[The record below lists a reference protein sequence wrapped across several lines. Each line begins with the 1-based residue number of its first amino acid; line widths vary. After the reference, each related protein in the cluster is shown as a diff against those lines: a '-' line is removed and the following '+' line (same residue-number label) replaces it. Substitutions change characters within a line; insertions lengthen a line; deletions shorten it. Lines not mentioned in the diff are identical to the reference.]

1 MSASSTPG
9 SQSFS
14 LSDTDEFPAG
24 VSRPRMHG
32 HVVFVTGG
40 TRGIGAAISRSFAQ
54 QGAIVAAGYS
64 RDMGHAQTLLKQLQD
79 HGVDASLHR
88 GNVGSGDDC
97 RRTVAEVIEAHGRLD
112 ILVNNAGITI

>member
-14 LSDTDEFPAG
+14 LSDTDEFSAG

-54 QGAIVAAGYS
+54 QGAIVAARLQPGHGTRADAAQAAS
-64 RDMGHAQTLLKQLQD
+64 RSRRRCEP
-79 HGVDASLHR
+79 ASGQRWL
-88 GNVGSGDDC
+88 
-97 RRTVAEVIEAHGRLD
+97 GR
-112 ILVNNAGITI
+112 